1 MMVVQ
6 MKQRNMNYKMHYDS
20 LIRRALN
27 RKLSVVDTYVE
38 IHHIIPRA
46 AKDIG
51 ISVSLLHYRINSLSA
66 KWGDYL
72 YAA

>member
-6 MKQRNMNYKMHYDS
+6 RKQRNMNYKMHYNS

-27 RKLSVVDTYVE
+27 RKLSVDIYVE
-38 IHHIIPRA
+38 IHHIMPRA

>member
-1 MMVVQ
+1 
-6 MKQRNMNYKMHYDS
+6 MNYKMHYNS

-27 RKLSVVDTYVE
+27 RKLSVDIYVE
-38 IHHIIPRA
+38 IHHIMPRA